1 METIREIVSFSHGGY
16 GAMWYPFSA
25 RLRENHTAISAESY
39 YEIQDLLRLLKL
51 MFITTNHHPDLVNK
65 ENRELANK
73 YLLGSTKKSLCSVR
87 FRTEKNEYVLTRCF
101 VEQYSTEA
109 TLQKVDS
116 SVIFR
121 GHDVIQMLSKFHKPI
136 IIDSTS
142 MQATKSLIFKP
153 INDYSRTCMMALAN
167 GWAKMVGITNS
178 RIHLNQ
184 DGRWSTSGE
193 LDFFSKRR
201 SIARTAAA
209 SPLRLITNL
218 VQAVMKKRSYN
229 LCTPVFSQFNMEGL
243 NQFEAITV
251 MDLVNCVSREEG
263 IQFIV
268 GINTSSD
275 TNSMID
281 AIETPRLSIYG
292 I

>member
-25 RLRENHTAISAESY
+25 HLKENHTAISAESY

-51 MFITTNHHPDLVNK
+51 MFATNNHHPDLVHK
-65 ENRELANK
+65 ENRKMAKK
-73 YLLGSTKKSLCSVR
+73 YLLGPAKKSLCSVR
-87 FRTEKNEYVLTRCF
+87 FRTERSEYVLTRCF
-101 VEQYSTEA
+101 VDQYSTEA
-109 TLQKVDS
+109 TIQKVDS

-142 MQATKSLIFKP
+142 IQATKSLIFKP

-167 GWAKMVGITNS
+167 SWAKMIGITDS
-178 RIHLNQ
+178 GIHLNP

-193 LDFFSKRR
+193 LDFFTRR
-201 SIARTAAA
+201 RNISRTDST

-218 VQAVMKKRSYN
+218 VQAVMKKRIYN
-229 LCTPVFSQFNMEGL
+229 LCTPIFSQFNMEGL

-251 MDLVNCVSREEG
+251 MDLVNCVCREEG

-275 TNSMID
+275 TNSMIN

-292 I
+292 L